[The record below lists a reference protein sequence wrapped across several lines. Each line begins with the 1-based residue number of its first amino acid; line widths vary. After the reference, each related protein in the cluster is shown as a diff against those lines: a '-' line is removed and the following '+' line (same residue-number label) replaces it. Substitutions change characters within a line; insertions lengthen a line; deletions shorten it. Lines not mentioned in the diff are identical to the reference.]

1 MVKGSLQLVTLSSIT
16 SVIKTWKPDTAETSR
31 SWYKKRDNEKDVES
45 DSDYDNYDADVD
57 DCTEEVNLA
66 SNVTD
71 EVEPDK
77 DIDEYNDEVQV
88 TVTKEVDGLL

>member
-1 MVKGSLQLVTLSSIT
+1 M
-16 SVIKTWKPDTAETSR
+16 IKTWKPDTAETSR